1 MMRATVVTVLVL
13 ACARSE
19 EAPPASPDAV
29 AAALDGSSAE
39 VSSAEVGVPPADAG
53 QQDVVASADGPPLP
67 ADAGPAGEAP
77 PADAMA
83 GAPDAGTGKVWAARP
98 GTSWQWQ
105 LTGTIDTSFDVQ
117 MYDVDLFGTSQAII
131 DGLHAKGRSVICYF
145 SAGSREDWRP
155 DAAMFPAEAFGK
167 GLDGWPGERWL
178 DTRSEAVRAIMKAR
192 LDRALAKKCDGVEPD
207 NVDAYSTDTG
217 FPLTAATQLDYNRFL
232 AREAHARGLSVG
244 LKNDLD
250 QVTAL
255 LPDFDW
261 ALNEQCLQFDECEL
275 LTPFIKAGKA
285 VFHVE
290 YGTEAKLQATCART
304 KPLGFS
310 TLIKKLDLDAWR
322 VACP

>member
-1 MMRATVVTVLVL
+1 MRTTVLVVLSL
-13 ACARSE
+13 ACARSS
-19 EAPPASPDAV
+19 EAPS
-29 AAALDGSSAE
+29 
-39 VSSAEVGVPPADAG
+39 PPADAATAG
-53 QQDVVASADGPPLP
+53 GDAAVVEAPASQADAAREDGASVDLAAVSADTAPEPGAPDVAVS
-67 ADAGPAGEAP
+67 ADAGS
-77 PADAMA
+77 
-83 GAPDAGTGKVWAARP
+83 VWAAKP

-105 LTGTIDTSFDVQ
+105 LTGTIDTTLDVQ
-117 MYDVDLFGTSQAII
+117 MYDIDLFETPQATI
-131 DGLHAKGRSVICYF
+131 DGLRAKGRAVICYF

-192 LDRALAKKCDGVEPD
+192 LDRAVAKRCDGVEPD
-207 NVDAYSTDTG
+207 NVDGYSNDTG
-217 FPLTAATQLDYNRFL
+217 FPLTAASQLDYNRFL

-244 LKNDLD
+244 LKNDLE
-250 QVTAL
+250 QVPAL
-255 LPDFDW
+255 LADFDW
-261 ALNEQCLQFDECEL
+261 ALNEQCLEFDECDT

-290 YGTEAKLQATCART
+290 YGAEAKAQTVCPKT

-310 TLIKKLDLDAWR
+310 TLIKKLNLDAWR